1 MKLNFHIW
9 QLAWPV
15 ILSNI
20 SIPAIGMVDIAVVG
34 HDYPSDVLSAVAIG
48 TMVFD
53 ILFGLFM
60 FLRMSTTGLVAQQ
73 PDKKVIVQRAL
84 LTSLIISMLILLF
97 KDYIF
102 LLIKSTI
109 PMSLNIQDL
118 LQNYFELRICASP
131 AALANYVLMGYFFGK
146 QNTRAS
152 LVMLLVINC
161 TGIILDIIFVKY
173 FNMGIKGLAMANLIS
188 QMIGCILGGYILHKQ
203 YAPFARQ
210 KDSLLDFSALVAFFH
225 INKDIFIRSVCLMLT
240 IAAFTKF
247 GATLGPKVVAANV
260 ILMSM
265 HQFSAYFLDGLAI
278 SCETLVGE
286 AVGQKNYRKLIQ
298 SIKACTLFS
307 IGVGCG
313 LSLIF
318 WFLGC
323 YMIDLMSSLPEI
335 IMIAKANLIWVAL
348 LPVLSV
354 ASFLLDGIFIGATW
368 SKPMRNTMILS
379 TFAVFFPMCL
389 LLEKY
394 GNKGLWI
401 AFLSFIIAR
410 GLFLGRAL
418 SKELKRTQWR
428 PV

>member
-1 MKLNFHIW
+1 MKLNLRIW
-9 QLAWPV
+9 KLAWPV

-53 ILFGLFM
+53 VLFGLFM

-84 LTSLIISMLILLF
+84 LTSLIISILIISFRHYILL
-97 KDYIF
+97 
-102 LLIKSTI
+102 LITSVI
-109 PMSLNIQDL
+109 PMSLSIQDL
-118 LQNYFELRICASP
+118 LQTYFELRVCATP

-146 QNTRAS
+146 QNTRTA
-152 LVMLLVINC
+152 LLMLLVINC
-161 TGIILDIIFVKY
+161 SGIGLDFIFVKY
-173 FNMGIKGLAMANLIS
+173 LGMGIKGLAMANLIS
-188 QMIGCILGGYILHKQ
+188 QIMGCVLGGYILHKR
-203 YAPFARQ
+203 YAAFVRKNEP
-210 KDSLLDFSALVAFFH
+210 LLDFSALVAFFH

-240 IAAFTKF
+240 IAAFTQF
-247 GATLGPKVVAANV
+247 GAKLGPKVVAANAV
-260 ILMSM
+260 LMSM

-286 AVGQKNYRKLIQ
+286 AVGQKNYSKLIQ
-298 SIKACTLFS
+298 AIKACTLFS

-313 LSLIF
+313 LSLIL
-318 WFLGC
+318 WISGR
-323 YMIDLMSSLPEI
+323 YIIDLMSSLPEVTL
-335 IMIAKANLIWVAL
+335 IAKANLVWVAL
-348 LPVLSV
+348 LPALSV

-368 SKPMRNTMILS
+368 SKPMRNTMIIS
-379 TFAVFFPMCL
+379 TFGVFFPMCL

-394 GNKGLWI
+394 DNKGLWI

-410 GLFLGRAL
+410 GIFLGNAL
-418 SKELKRTQWR
+418 SKELKHNQWR
-428 PV
+428 